1 LIGDLSEV
9 QRRRFLEIAEK
20 CPVHR
25 TLTSPI
31 PIRTT
36 LAP

>member
-1 LIGDLSEV
+1 
-9 QRRRFLEIAEK
+9 LEIAEK